1 MLQTNHTTIQK
12 NTLLKSLV
20 FLFSIAAL
28 TVIFS
33 GTANAASS
41 GWYPQDPPPSPDSP
55 TASTWQY
62 VVNSRVGNGSQL
74 QSPTTYLE
82 ARVSEDTTHIRFQ
95 TYNIGRQAS
104 ALDGSSGP
112 SSCQQGQVLIR
123 VYGSNYDGT
132 INRSNVRTYD
142 PAQLVANG
150 DGDACT
156 GYAQFHF
163 RLNGGTGG
171 FGSPLNAPA
180 TLAGY
185 KHVYFRVDLL
195 PTVNGGSNKFKVE
208 ASGFRRSGNDNG
220 FNVGSASS
228 HLGFAASSIASSTS
242 PLPFALVRGPL
253 DPVPQDDYSV
263 RWALPCD
270 FAGSRLTVR
279 WFDADNAAEGG
290 NPPDT
295 GISWYVR
302 NDTTGARINM
312 PNGYPLGGNNVPGEY
327 VIRDDDFINPEHK
340 YTFHWTGVQGNNGIQ
355 MVLPYAEASYDT
367 TKCDW
372 DYQPEIRRSTARPG
386 NGISTP
392 SAGATLTPGNQYQIE
407 ATVRNDGPGA
417 GPRYNFRVDPING
430 GPFGLSTSSHVTLSA
445 YSDSASGNTLN
456 NSNRT
461 LLYPGQAF
469 LSPASEAEDRAQWGT
484 CRSSSAVFGDS
495 CSDNFGGDP
504 TPGSP
509 RGLSPGETA
518 PLTRYYTFTV
528 NSDAPAGTPL
538 CFQSRVSSFDRGTPS
553 MGQFRDTANNLC
565 FTVGDGVSGGEYILE
580 NEAATFGKSVDPA
593 TGCELVQ
600 IGSIIKFESTID
612 NTGGGDA
619 RDRDG
624 NVADARINDTELD
637 SFRVGALINKDDIS
651 VPANSTALVEFNSYS
666 IPANGVP
673 GQIYNIEVYYLIF
686 GTTPTLTEG
695 DFRGITGQPRNAS
708 QSGPRVARA
717 CIILTDSAYLKV
729 EGSGVYSGAL
739 WRTLEE
745 CIAGNFLTSV
755 DANRDNIEDNF
766 SRIQSNIATVGART
780 IGSSTEYGATS
791 IFNPITGFAS
801 GIDDQSASIPANKND
816 QNKLSFANTGSEP
829 GEFIGDDLT
838 TISSNSIKCLPDLF
852 GHLNDQEPVKFSL
865 NDFGLTREEFLSEYG
880 DVDSPL
886 FYTDVNLPDRNGVLT
901 NTTNG
906 ADDIPENPI
915 VLIEATA
922 DNPAQFDHVL
932 FAGDLKYTSNYGTF
946 NGDLNIPGLVI
957 IVKGDL
963 RISGNVEQM
972 DGLFIAIPSGV
983 DSNGNTVG
991 GNIYTCAEFE
1001 TNNALCDRPLTINGA
1016 LIANDVKF
1024 QRFSGGVAA
1033 AANSGGPQRQFAS
1046 EIIRFS
1052 PELYISD
1059 PFAGVTSLLTNGGGF
1074 SDRYDYYKERP
1085 PIY

>member
-1 MLQTNHTTIQK
+1 LGGAQPQ
-12 NTLLKSLV
+12 
-20 FLFSIAAL
+20 IAAPI
-28 TVIFS
+28 TPEGF
-33 GTANAASS
+33 
-41 GWYPQDPPPSPDSP
+41 
-55 TASTWQY
+55 
-62 VVNSRVGNGSQL
+62 R
-74 QSPTTYLE
+74 
-82 ARVSEDTTHIRFQ
+82 HI
-95 TYNIGRQAS
+95 
-104 ALDGSSGP
+104 
-112 SSCQQGQVLIR
+112 
-123 VYGSNYDGT
+123 
-132 INRSNVRTYD
+132 
-142 PAQLVANG
+142 
-150 DGDACT
+150 
-156 GYAQFHF
+156 
-163 RLNGGTGG
+163 
-171 FGSPLNAPA
+171 
-180 TLAGY
+180 
-185 KHVYFRVDLL
+185 YFRVDFQD
-195 PTVNGGSNKFKVE
+195 TSGGLNNFKL
-208 ASGFRRSGNDNG
+208 
-220 FNVGSASS
+220 SAAGYRNSALSS
-228 HLGFAASSIASSTS
+228 PSSRTELGFAGRDSGSG
-242 PLPFALVRGPL
+242 LPFSLTRGPL
-253 DPVPQDDYSV
+253 NSSVKNDTYSLEF
-263 RWALPCD
+263 AIPCNVTSNSLILD
-270 FAGSRLTVR
+270 
-279 WFDADNAAEGG
+279 WFDADRVNGTPA
-290 NPPDT
+290 DT
-295 GISWYVR
+295 DINWTIR
-302 NDTTGARINM
+302 NVDTNQSVSL
-312 PNGYPLGGNNVPGEY
+312 NNNSLGGNNVGETLT
-327 VIRDDDFINPEHK
+327 INSSGNFRVKAGDK
-340 YTFHWTGVQGNNGIQ
+340 YRWEWKNVDGNNGIQ
-355 MVLPYAEASYDT
+355 FVMPYSET
-367 TKCDW
+367 TYNTTFCH
-372 DYQPEIRRSTARPG
+372 DYKAG
-386 NGISTP
+386 VGSTP
-392 SAGATLTPGNQYQIE
+392 SNTPRPDDV
-407 ATVRNDGPGA
+407 TVPGK
-417 GPRYNFRVDPING
+417 N
-430 GPFGLSTSSHVTLSA
+430 
-445 YSDSASGNTLN
+445 
-456 NSNRT
+456 
-461 LLYPGQAF
+461 
-469 LSPASEAEDRAQWGT
+469 
-484 CRSSSAVFGDS
+484 
-495 CSDNFGGDP
+495 
-504 TPGSP
+504 
-509 RGLSPGETA
+509 
-518 PLTRYYTFTV
+518 
-528 NSDAPAGTPL
+528 
-538 CFQSRVSSFDRGTPS
+538 
-553 MGQFRDTANNLC
+553 AN
-565 FTVGDGVSGGEYILE
+565 V
-580 NEAATFGKSVDPA
+580 
-593 TGCELVQ
+593 
-600 IGSIIKFESTID
+600 
-612 NTGGGDA
+612 
-619 RDRDG
+619 
-624 NVADARINDTELD
+624 
-637 SFRVGALINKDDIS
+637 
-651 VPANSTALVEFNSYS
+651 
-666 IPANGVP
+666 VP
-673 GQIYNIEVYYLIF
+673 GQIVQF
-686 GTTPTLTEG
+686 QA
-695 DFRGITGQPRNAS
+695 RPRNKDGTMAGPDFNFRIRPQPGTDTAS
-708 QSGPRVARA
+708 KVRLIWYGFQGPNTKSNGDGVVVPGTGSYLANTEDAVQWGTLGYSGDPDPGGIGGLGAGRFGEFRQYRFRVNDGASPGKICFQAGVSNYIGALGPDDWRDSPDDELCFNVIDDTNTGSDYKLENETISFGGKTASNSANGCVYVAAGEQINLGSSIENTGDGSTVTTGNTGVVDIRIEQIDRGSGVIPIIGNTTLNNLTISGNSGYNFNNNQGDGASIQVPLATPLGSTFGVKIYYVNTETLPAFIGQQDAEFSGLSGGAITNPGPRVVEG
-717 CIILTDSAYLKV
+717 CVEVSDYAYMKV